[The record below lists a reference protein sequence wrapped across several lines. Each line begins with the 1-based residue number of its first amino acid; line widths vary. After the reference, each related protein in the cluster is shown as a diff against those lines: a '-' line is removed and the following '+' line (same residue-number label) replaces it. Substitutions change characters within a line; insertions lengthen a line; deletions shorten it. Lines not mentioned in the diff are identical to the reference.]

1 MCWKVN
7 QIMSLESVEQSRPG
21 QKPGIWR
28 VVMLGLP
35 LLVVTVLFVIWR
47 GQIAQLQ
54 QRTVPSYGALP
65 EFELTNQKGD
75 KFGSAQ
81 LDGKIW
87 VADFIFTSCPGPC
100 PMISS
105 RMGELQKP
113 LAKSD
118 VHLVSF
124 SVDPEKDTTEVL
136 RVYAQK
142 LNAEPERWDFLT
154 GSKSAIYNLSARG
167 FKLGVEDNE
176 PGNPVHST
184 RMVLVDRHRQIR
196 GYYDALAADA
206 VTKVVAD
213 AKHLLREQPR

>member
-1 MCWKVN
+1 M
-7 QIMSLESVEQSRPG
+7 SVESIDRTPSA

-35 LLVVTVLFVIWR
+35 LLVVTVLFLVWR

-54 QRTVPSYGALP
+54 KRTVSSYGTLP
-65 EFELTNQKGD
+65 AFELTNQKGE

-105 RMGELQKP
+105 RMSELQKP
-113 LAKSD
+113 LAKTD

-124 SVDPEKDTTEVL
+124 TVDPEKDTPEVL
-136 RVYAQK
+136 RMYADK
-142 LNAEPERWDFLT
+142 LNARPERWDFLT
-154 GSKSAIYNLSARG
+154 GTKSAIYDLSVRG
-167 FKLGVEDNE
+167 FKLGVDEAE

-213 AKHLLREQPR
+213 AKHLLREQPQ